1 MHSILVLSDIHG
13 DIDTLNLILEKENY
27 DYVFFLGDAIDYY
40 WKEENKEVIDKLSNI
55 SKILFSVKG
64 NCDNFEID
72 GIFNFGLTYIRNITI
87 NDKKVT
93 LTHGHIYNRTNLP
106 EECGQIFLSGHTH
119 VGSIEKIGDRIIAN
133 PGSISKPRGGSS
145 RSYIILDE
153 ECIVLKKLNGEVIKK
168 VELK

>member
-64 NCDNFEID
+64 NCDNFHTSYNNPLIQ
-72 GIFNFGLTYIRNITI
+72 RITI
-87 NDKKVT
+87 DN
-93 LTHGHIYNRTNLP
+93 I
-106 EECGQIFLSGHTH
+106 
-119 VGSIEKIGDRIIAN
+119 
-133 PGSISKPRGGSS
+133 
-145 RSYIILDE
+145 
-153 ECIVLKKLNGEVIKK
+153 K
-168 VELK
+168 VEKKNIFFISCIFQLHLYLHSEKFLMQYIQYKTCIKILTANVSNPYTVSLLYGIITSR